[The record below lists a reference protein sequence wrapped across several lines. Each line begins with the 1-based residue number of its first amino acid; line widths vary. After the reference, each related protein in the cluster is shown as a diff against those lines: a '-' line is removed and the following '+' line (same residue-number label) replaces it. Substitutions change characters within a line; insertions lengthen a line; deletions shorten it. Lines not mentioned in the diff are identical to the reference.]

1 VTRHEKEHLDL
12 IRERFTRTAE
22 EFSNF
27 VQARRAGEGERLTRM
42 MLAGWIAAEEAL
54 VLDVACGPGTFTLP
68 LAARTRRT
76 WGLDFTAAML
86 EQANATARRTGRRNT
101 GFLRGS
107 VYALPFRDGALD
119 AVVCGYCFHHF
130 QHPDQALAEMV
141 RVVRPGG
148 RIGMADLVVPLGGD
162 AKKHDAMEIARDP
175 SHASTLTAIQF
186 RGLFATSGLRVV
198 AEERCEN
205 VRSFEE
211 WMRVAG
217 YEPGSEVYAEVQGM
231 MEATLKDDAAGFH
244 PRRNEKG
251 ELEQIQTTLFLVAE
265 KPR

>member
-22 EFSNF
+22 EFANF
-27 VQARRAGEGERLTRM
+27 VEARRAGEGERLTRM
-42 MLAGWIAAEEAL
+42 MLAGWVAAEEAL
-54 VLDVACGPGTFTLP
+54 ALDVACGPGTFTLP

-86 EQANATARRTGRRNT
+86 AQASAAARRVGRRNT

-107 VYALPFRDGALD
+107 VYQLPFRDGVLD

-130 QHPDQALAEMV
+130 QHPDRALAEMA

-148 RIGMADLVVPLGGD
+148 RIGMADLIVPLGGD
-162 AKKHDAMEIARDP
+162 AKKHDAMEIVRDP
-175 SHASTLTAIQF
+175 SHAATLTAIQF
-186 RGLFATSGLRVV
+186 CGLFATTGLRVV
-198 AEERCEN
+198 AEERCES

-211 WMRVAG
+211 WMRVG
-217 YEPGSEVYAEVQGM
+217 GHEKGGGVYSEVQSM
-231 MEATLKDDAAGFH
+231 MEATLADDAAGFR
-244 PRRNEKG
+244 PRRNENG
-251 ELEQIQTTLFLVAE
+251 ELEYVQTTLFLVAE